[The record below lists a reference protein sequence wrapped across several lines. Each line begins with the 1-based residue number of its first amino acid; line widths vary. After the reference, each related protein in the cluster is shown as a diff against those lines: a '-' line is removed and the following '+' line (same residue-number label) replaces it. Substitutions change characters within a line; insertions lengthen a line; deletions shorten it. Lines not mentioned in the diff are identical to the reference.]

1 MRITIENIEEQ
12 GSFDRDTRKI
22 TFESKNND
30 MDIMT
35 IVEELRG
42 VLIAY
47 GYHNENVDEFL
58 LTCYNNYQGNS
69 LVNEPSELA

>member
-69 LVNEPSELA
+69 LGNEPSELA